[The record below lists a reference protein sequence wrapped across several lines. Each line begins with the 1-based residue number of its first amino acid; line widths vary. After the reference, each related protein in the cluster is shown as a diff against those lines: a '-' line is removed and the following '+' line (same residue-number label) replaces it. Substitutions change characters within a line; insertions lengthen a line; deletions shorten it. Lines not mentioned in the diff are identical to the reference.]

1 VSDEP
6 CSQCEEMEAELLGLL
21 ATTRS
26 QAKQIGRLEREVKR
40 LDDAEVHH
48 PQRKE
53 IVRIVEVWREVTNH
67 PNAKVSRDRIELVK
81 ARLKDGYNLD
91 QIELAVRGLGAN
103 PYVVNAKRS
112 PTGKP
117 SQRYDQMKHALSGG
131 EKLEALANLGA
142 QIAKEN

>member
-1 VSDEP
+1 
-6 CSQCEEMEAELLGLL
+6 
-21 ATTRS
+21 
-26 QAKQIGRLEREVKR
+26 
-40 LDDAEVHH
+40 
-48 PQRKE
+48 
-53 IVRIVEVWREVTNH
+53 VRIVEVWREVTNH

>member
-1 VSDEP
+1 
-6 CSQCEEMEAELLGLL
+6 MEAELLGLL